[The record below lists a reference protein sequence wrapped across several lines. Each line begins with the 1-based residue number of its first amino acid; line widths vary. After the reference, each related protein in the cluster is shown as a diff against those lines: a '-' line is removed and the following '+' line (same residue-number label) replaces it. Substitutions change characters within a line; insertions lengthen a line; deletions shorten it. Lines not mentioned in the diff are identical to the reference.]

1 MFNRIR
7 IASDLHID
15 INTKYYNLTNIEI
28 VQRLNLDNIN
38 ILVLAGDTAEYPKNL
53 NFIDYISK
61 LYPKLKIIEV
71 GGNHLYYSCV
81 ALQMSIN
88 DINKTCRKHS
98 KNNPNYY
105 FLENDTVQIDNVKF
119 IGATMWTKLGERA
132 GIQMKCVK
140 ALNDFNYII
149 RKYPYK
155 LSPRDC
161 VEMCEKS
168 RKFIVKEV
176 NNTPENM
183 ESIIITHHCPVWY
196 GGDDITHAF
205 NIDLSKTIRMLK
217 NTPKA
222 WIYGHTHKN
231 NQLGGILISNQNK
244 TMPFLCNQFGYKGE
258 YKYDEQ
264 FNAWK
269 TFNSEREIAII

>member
-1 MFNRIR
+1 MLKIR
-7 IASDLHID
+7 IASDLHVD
-15 INTKYYNLTNIEI
+15 INTKYYDLTNVEI
-28 VQRLNLDNIN
+28 MQKLNLYNIDVL
-38 ILVLAGDTAEYPKNL
+38 ILAGDTAEYPKNL
-53 NFIDYISK
+53 NFIDFISK
-61 LYPKLKIIEV
+61 FYPNLKIIEV
-71 GGNHLYYSCV
+71 GGNHLYYSCST
-81 ALQMSIN
+81 LQISIN
-88 DINKTCRKHS
+88 DINKACKTH
-98 KNNPNYY
+98 NEYNPNYY

-132 GIQMKCVK
+132 GIQMKCAQ

-149 RKYPYK
+149 RKYPHK

-176 NNTPENM
+176 NNTSKNI
-183 ESIIITHHCPVWY
+183 ESIVITHHCPVWY

-205 NIDLSKTIRMLK
+205 NIDLSKTIKRFK

-222 WIYGHTHKN
+222 WVYGHTHKN
-231 NQLGGILISNQNK
+231 NQLGGILTPSQNK
-244 TMPFLCNQFGYKGE
+244 TMSFLCNQFGYKGE
-258 YKYDEQ
+258 SQYDEQ

-269 TFNSEREIAII
+269 TFNSEKEIVVK